1 MVDRHDDELA
11 ERRAT
16 ARPRRERAAGG
27 GALPLQWADPPEE
40 PVAEDAGELHLPP
53 PTHTGELHPPP
64 PTHTGGLHPPPPT
77 HTPEP
82 YLPPLTQ
89 TGPLVAGGEEADS
102 DAAPDEPVDVVDP
115 DDGSEMGD
123 TIDLTGRAHRARGDD
138 LDVWSDVLRRRPAEA
153 ARLTGHPS
161 AAGERIPAAAARRR
175 AVSRHDR
182 DDEPRIPAGP
192 RPPAQRDGA
201 TPDDQDG
208 GATASAGNVSP
219 LHPVPEPPEP
229 SRRKGFGSELATR
242 VVTGVAMAAGGLMVL
257 NSGPGPASVL
267 VSLIV
272 GLGVIELCGALRT
285 QGYRPAGL
293 VALCGSVGLVV
304 GAYHAGESAF
314 AAVVALVAPVTL
326 LWYLAGVSRARP
338 APGVASTFL
347 VFGYVGSM
355 GGFAGLILALP
366 EGIGLLLGVVL
377 CAVAYDIGGY
387 LAGKRFGRRHIAP
400 SISPNK
406 TAEGLLAGMAAS
418 VVIGVVLVG
427 SISPW
432 GRFDALALGVV
443 VAVLA
448 PLGDLCESL
457 LKRDLGVKDLG
468 GILPGHGGVLD
479 RFDGMLF
486 ALPAVYYLIKVLG
499 VV

>member
-11 ERRAT
+11 ERRAS
-16 ARPRRERAAGG
+16 ARPKRERAAGG
-27 GALPLQWADPPEE
+27 GALPLQWADPPDEVVVE
-40 PVAEDAGELHLPP
+40 GSGES
-53 PTHTGELHPPP
+53 HPPP
-64 PTHTGGLHPPPPT
+64 PR
-77 HTPEP
+77 
-82 YLPPLTQ
+82 Q
-89 TGPLVAGGEEADS
+89 TGPLGGGGEEADS
-102 DAAPDEPVDVVDP
+102 DVAPDEPAGAAGP
-115 DDGSEMGD
+115 DAISEMGE
-123 TIDLTGRAHRARGDD
+123 TIDLTGRAYRTRGDD

-153 ARLTGHPS
+153 ARLSGHPS
-161 AAGERIPAAAARRR
+161 AAGERLAVTARRR
-175 AVSRHDR
+175 SGAGHDR
-182 DDEPRIPAGP
+182 GEGPARAAVNP
-192 RPPAQRDGA
+192 EPPAQAGDG
-201 TPDDQDG
+201 TDDEAG
-208 GATASAGNVSP
+208 GATAPPGAVSR
-219 LHPVPEPPEP
+219 LRPVPEPPEP
-229 SRRKGFGSELATR
+229 SRGKGFGSELATR
-242 VVTGVAMAAGGLMVL
+242 VLTGVVMAAGGLLVL
-257 NSGPGPASVL
+257 NSGPGPAAVL

-272 GLGVIELCGALRT
+272 GLGVIELCGALRS

-293 VALCGSVGLVV
+293 VALLGSVGLVL
-304 GAYHAGESAF
+304 GGYHVGESAF

-347 VFGYVGSM
+347 VFGYVGIM
-355 GGFAGLILALP
+355 GGFAGLILALRD
-366 EGIGLLLGVVL
+366 GIGLLLGLVL

-387 LAGKRFGRRHIAP
+387 LAGSRFGRRHIAP

-418 VVIGVVLVG
+418 VVIGFVLVG

-432 GRFDALALGVV
+432 GRFDGLALGVV

-468 GILPGHGGVLD
+468 GLLPGHGGVLD
-479 RFDGMLF
+479 RFDAMLF
-486 ALPAVYYLIKVLG
+486 ALPAVYYLVKLLD